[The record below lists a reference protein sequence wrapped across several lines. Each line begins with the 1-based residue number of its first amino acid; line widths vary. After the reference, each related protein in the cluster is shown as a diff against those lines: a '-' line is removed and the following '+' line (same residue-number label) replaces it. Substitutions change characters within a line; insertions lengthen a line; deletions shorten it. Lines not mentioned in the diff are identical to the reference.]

1 MTVTAMN
8 RKKSRLR
15 LVLIAAAALGCSSAA
30 LSGAV
35 GTIAMQQASAGSA
48 QFA

>member
-15 LVLIAAAALGCSSAA
+15 IILIVAAALGCSSAA
-30 LSGAV
+30 LSGVV
-35 GTIAMQQASAGSA
+35 GTVALQQASASSTQSA
-48 QFA
+48 